1 MQIYDTHIERRKNLV
16 RKLDASAGRISDY
29 HSRLMTHA
37 GAMTPTELEHLMDD
51 YRAEQVRYD
60 NLSRELD
67 GYNTAVKTAAA
78 KERWRKQNRDRR
90 KKLHY

>member
-1 MQIYDTHIERRKNLV
+1 MQIYETNIERRKELV
-16 RKLDASAGRISDY
+16 RKLEASADRISDY
-29 HSRLMTHA
+29 YSRLMAHA
-37 GAMTPTELEHLMDD
+37 GTMTPTDLDHLMDD

-67 GYNTAVKTAAA
+67 GHDTAVKTAAA